1 MLVSPLTVSTPNKRG
16 SVEDVGWCSLIRGR
30 HSELSTE
37 EVRMTLL
44 ESNHID
50 GWGTTKRSRN
60 RLVLTNNFVYKGY
73 RVQILTNTRRRL
85 DFYTFM

>member
-1 MLVSPLTVSTPNKRG
+1 
-16 SVEDVGWCSLIRGR
+16 
-30 HSELSTE
+30 
-37 EVRMTLL
+37 MTLL